1 MYLPRWQCHLPQCHL
16 LIKSAWQNKK
26 VPFSSADTYSAPL
39 QTIPVTRVFESFPK
53 NVYSVRVV
61 KKRAVPNFSPNEG
74 RCWWDAGLVIKILQ
88 RLELDGAA
96 EREQWQKFQL
106 ESADKSVAK
115 HCGASGAPWNPR
127 VPTCQREETTY
138 TSVWREFHNGDMV
151 APFG

>member
-1 MYLPRWQCHLPQCHL
+1 M
-16 LIKSAWQNKK
+16 
-26 VPFSSADTYSAPL
+26 
-39 QTIPVTRVFESFPK
+39 TRVFESFPK
-53 NVYSVRVV
+53 NVYGVRVV
-61 KKRAVPNFSPNEG
+61 KKCAVPNFSPNGG
-74 RCWWDAGLVIKILQ
+74 RCWGDAGLVIKILQ

-115 HCGASGAPWNPR
+115 HIAGPLGLRGIRACPPA
-127 VPTCQREETTY
+127 REETTY